1 MMNGLE
7 TLIHPTEGFA
17 AGESCTDTSE
27 KERPPCV
34 RAGACMC
41 VSVCVRAE
49 ILRALGRCYGLVIG
63 RRDKGRMFFSFVF
76 FFPGEILVCVYLLVH
91 EHVAATLRYAAGC
104 LPCAYTPL
112 TKKMKKQALSAT
124 VTGLQPE
131 RCMAAAPSNSAQAHP
146 YPSALSALFNS
157 CFMAPNSGHND
168 ARTPVCHGGV
178 DRLGD
183 TLACDTLVHHFLDS
197 L

>member
-27 KERPPCV
+27 KERPLCV
-34 RAGACMC
+34 RACACMC
-41 VSVCVRAE
+41 VCVE
-49 ILRALGRCYGLVIG
+49 ILLAMGRCYGLVIG
-63 RRDKGRMFFSFVF
+63 RRDKGRIGFFFSWRNSC
-76 FFPGEILVCVYLLVH
+76 VCISSYTSISVVRYAMLC
-91 EHVAATLRYAAGC
+91 YAAGC

-112 TKKMKKQALSAT
+112 TKQKKALSVT
-124 VTGLQPE
+124 MTGLQPE
-131 RCMAAAPSNSAQAHP
+131 RCMAAAPSNSARAHP

-168 ARTPVCHGGV
+168 GRTPVCHGGV